1 MSKNQFSQPMSN
13 NDIKKQFITIFDK
26 LQNQSTKSVAFDIYQ
41 NMVNHCIF
49 SENQIIFII
58 QQISD
63 FFSSINRT
71 EKEKEGAMKLLS
83 LTFSIDIPNKTLY
96 YKYISPVLSVFQS
109 LIDDSNSNLFQPL
122 SNSFADIVQSILPTD
137 IESSQNDL
145 DIDDKRV
152 YEILQGFCFYNMSLD
167 DKANRLCGSLCLIKL
182 VENCP
187 IVIHEEYMKLIWEN
201 VTTYLEKPNYTAKYE
216 LLNCL
221 ISLILGAE
229 ASFKPF
235 ANSTL
240 YKVFEFLT
248 DSDWLKRKL
257 ALNVIYTV
265 IHYCKEEIMPL
276 KEHLIGFLKLLKYDK
291 VKEVREIC
299 LLILE
304 ILNKDNSVNKSKES
318 VSGNSSAKKLTTTK
332 SVIKKNNDVTNNK
345 RNNLRLQKSKD
356 FILVEKK
363 DATPTNKVI
372 STEKSVEK
380 TKRSVTPN
388 RIVRRI
394 IQTSN
399 DDIEMVNCTQ
409 TSTNVKSTK
418 NIINRKEDKTFVNEK
433 MVIHH
438 DPSKSIFKTCPNK
451 AFFNNAKKQPDIVV
465 LDKKKNE
472 PNVMEIDDTP
482 IIINEEDKINSL
494 ADTVKIEEEKK
505 DEIVNPN
512 DIHMK
517 EVSIEDLSFSHQHNN
532 NIQEIDTNSNM
543 KKDFTFKA
551 VDNKDNNIK
560 NNEKISMINTLLAQM
575 SQLSSKQLLLLDT
588 MEQIQNESTSEI
600 TKLNAKIKGLESTLS
615 SLTSQL
621 ASIRNSNVK
630 QTETY
635 PTNQTTEPS
644 TEDNK
649 INEAFKIALNSNN
662 DEYILHLITNTSINQ
677 FGDVDISF
685 LEKSLVRLIG
695 FLSKGDHMKEIL
707 AFYKTIILCLKCPLK
722 EVTVRNIK
730 DILLYIEENNE
741 QHYHLDNSDIV
752 DISIILESFE
762 HL

>member
-1 MSKNQFSQPMSN
+1 MGHRRR
-13 NDIKKQFITIFDK
+13 
-26 LQNQSTKSVAFDIYQ
+26 LW
-41 NMVNHCIF
+41 
-49 SENQIIFII
+49 
-58 QQISD
+58 QIS
-63 FFSSINRT
+63 
-71 EKEKEGAMKLLS
+71 E
-83 LTFSIDIPNKTLY
+83 ID
-96 YKYISPVLSVFQS
+96 
-109 LIDDSNSNLFQPL
+109 
-122 SNSFADIVQSILPTD
+122 
-137 IESSQNDL
+137 
-145 DIDDKRV
+145 
-152 YEILQGFCFYNMSLD
+152 
-167 DKANRLCGSLCLIKL
+167 
-182 VENCP
+182 
-187 IVIHEEYMKLIWEN
+187 
-201 VTTYLEKPNYTAKYE
+201 
-216 LLNCL
+216 
-221 ISLILGAE
+221 
-229 ASFKPF
+229 
-235 ANSTL
+235 
-240 YKVFEFLT
+240 
-248 DSDWLKRKL
+248 
-257 ALNVIYTV
+257 
-265 IHYCKEEIMPL
+265 
-276 KEHLIGFLKLLKYDK
+276 
-291 VKEVREIC
+291 
-299 LLILE
+299 
-304 ILNKDNSVNKSKES
+304 SKES
-318 VSGNSSAKKLTTTK
+318 VSGNASAKKLTAAK
-332 SVIKKNNDVTNNK
+332 SVIKKNNDVTPK
-345 RNNLRLQKSKD
+345 RNNLRLQNSKE

-363 DATPTNKVI
+363 KDTTPTNKVI
-372 STEKSVEK
+372 STEKSVDK
-380 TKRSVTPN
+380 VKRSVTPN
-388 RIVRRI
+388 RIVRRN

-465 LDKKKNE
+465 LDKRKNE

-517 EVSIEDLSFSHQHNN
+517 EVSIEDLSFSHQHCNN
-532 NIQEIDTNSNM
+532 IDTNSNM

-551 VDNKDNNIK
+551 VDNKDNNTK
-560 NNEKISMINTLLAQM
+560 TNEKISMINTLLAQM

-600 TKLNAKIKGLESTLS
+600 KKLNAKIKGLESTLS
-615 SLTSQL
+615 SLTNQL

-677 FGDVDISF
+677 LGDVDISF

-722 EVTVRNIK
+722 EVTVQNIK
-730 DILLYIEENNE
+730 DILQYIEENNE

>member
-1 MSKNQFSQPMSN
+1 MSKNQFSQPISN

-41 NMVNHCIF
+41 CMVNQCIF
-49 SENQIIFII
+49 SESQMIFII

-71 EKEKEGAMKLLS
+71 DKEKEGAMKLLA

-109 LIDDSNSNLFQPL
+109 LIVDSNSNLFQPL

-152 YEILQGFCFYNMSLD
+152 YEILQGFCFYNMSLEE
-167 DKANRLCGSLCLIKL
+167 KANRLCGSLCLIKL

-201 VTTYLEKPNYTAKYE
+201 VTTYLEKQNYTAKYE

-229 ASFKPF
+229 SSFKPF

-304 ILNKDNSVNKSKES
+304 ILNKDTNVNKSKES
-318 VSGNSSAKKLTTTK
+318 VSGNASAKKLTAAK
-332 SVIKKNNDVTNNK
+332 SVIKKNNDVTPK
-345 RNNLRLQKSKD
+345 RNNLRLQNSKE

-363 DATPTNKVI
+363 KDTTPTNKVI
-372 STEKSVEK
+372 STEKSVDK
-380 TKRSVTPN
+380 VKRSVTPN
-388 RIVRRI
+388 RIVRRN

-418 NIINRKEDKTFVNEK
+418 NIINRKEDKTFVNKK

-517 EVSIEDLSFSHQHNN
+517 EVSIEDLSFSHQHCNN
-532 NIQEIDTNSNM
+532 IDTNSNM

-551 VDNKDNNIK
+551 VDNKDNNTK
-560 NNEKISMINTLLAQM
+560 TNEKISMINTLLAQM
-575 SQLSSKQLLLLDT
+575 SKLSSKQLLLLDT

-600 TKLNAKIKGLESTLS
+600 KKLNAKIKGLESTLS
-615 SLTSQL
+615 SLTNQL

-677 FGDVDISF
+677 LGDVDISF

-722 EVTVRNIK
+722 EVTVQNIK
-730 DILLYIEENNE
+730 DILQYIEENNE